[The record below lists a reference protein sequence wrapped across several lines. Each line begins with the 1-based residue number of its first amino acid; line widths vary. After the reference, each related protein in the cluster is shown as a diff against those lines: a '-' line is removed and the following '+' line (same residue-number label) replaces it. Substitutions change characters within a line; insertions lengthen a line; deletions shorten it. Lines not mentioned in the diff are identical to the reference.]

1 MTTIMSEIFAE
12 APYPIRLNLEQS
24 TAQAWEFLGK
34 PGSWWTGA
42 ERAALVA
49 EVRSARD
56 CRLCADRLEALSPN
70 SVQGEHATASALPAV
85 AIEAAHRLTTDAA
98 RLTEKTLREWN
109 AAGLTDESYVE
120 IVSIVSTVMG
130 IDSFCDALDM
140 PLLPLPE
147 ARAGE
152 PSRYRPA
159 EAVEDGAW
167 VPMIPGDGAG
177 EAEADLYGEGSDRGP
192 FVPNVFR
199 AMSLVPDAVRNL
211 RHLLG
216 AFYVADVGNLKE
228 RNSLDRR
235 QIELVAA
242 RVSALNECF
251 Y

>member
-1 MTTIMSEIFAE
+1 MSEVFAE
-12 APYPIRLNLEQS
+12 APYPIRRNLDQS
-24 TAQAWEFLGK
+24 TAKAWAFLGK
-34 PGSWWTGA
+34 PGNWWTGA

-70 SVQGEHATASALPAV
+70 SVQGEHSTAGALSAV
-85 AIEAAHRLTTDAA
+85 TIEAVHRLTTDAA
-98 RLTEKTLREWN
+98 RLSEKTLREWN
-109 AAGLTDESYVE
+109 AAGLTNEAYVE
-120 IVSIVSTVMG
+120 IVSIVSTVLG

-147 ARAGE
+147 VEAGE
-152 PSRYRPA
+152 PSYYRPA
-159 EAVEDGAW
+159 EAVDEGAW
-167 VPMIPGDGAG
+167 VPMIPGGGAG
-177 EAEADLYGEGSDRGP
+177 ENEADMYGETSARAP

-211 RHLLG
+211 RHLLA
-216 AFYVADVGNLKE
+216 AFYVANVSNLKE
-228 RNSLDRR
+228 RNSLDRP
-235 QIELVAA
+235 QIELIAA